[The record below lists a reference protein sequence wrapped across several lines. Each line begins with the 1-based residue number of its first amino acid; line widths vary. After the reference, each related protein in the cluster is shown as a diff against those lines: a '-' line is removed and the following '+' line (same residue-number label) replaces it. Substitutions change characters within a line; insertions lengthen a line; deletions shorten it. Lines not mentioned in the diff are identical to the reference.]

1 MSSKKGT
8 LGSVPQIRIKPQIGL
23 RGGEGGRVPT
33 LGVADEVHPLKS
45 LCHDGGHSL
54 SEPLHLFPQG
64 SQTLSPIEEIE
75 HCHRSPRVCLWEA
88 GDAAAGMDYKDPPPR
103 RPPAGA
109 HMPIVPSQNQGS
121 LAPQFSPRQHQ
132 LREKL
137 GRPSAQFP
145 ILPPQPL

>member
-1 MSSKKGT
+1 M
-8 LGSVPQIRIKPQIGL
+8 
-23 RGGEGGRVPT
+23 PT

-75 HCHRSPRVCLWEA
+75 HCHRSPRVCLWE
-88 GDAAAGMDYKDPPPR
+88 GVMLQPGWTIKTPLHAAP
-103 RPPAGA
+103 PPAGA

-121 LAPQFSPRQHQ
+121 LVPQLSPRQHQ
-132 LREKL
+132 LCEKL
-137 GRPSAQFP
+137 GRHSVQFP

>member
-1 MSSKKGT
+1 M
-8 LGSVPQIRIKPQIGL
+8 
-23 RGGEGGRVPT
+23 PT

-45 LCHDGGHSL
+45 LCHDGSHSL

-75 HCHRSPRVCLWEA
+75 HCHRSPRVGLWEG

-109 HMPIVPSQNQGS
+109 HTPIVPS
-121 LAPQFSPRQHQ
+121 
-132 LREKL
+132 
-137 GRPSAQFP
+137 
-145 ILPPQPL
+145 